1 MSKHYTIQHKRFV
14 SYGTHPNPTLLR
26 ASVEILQQTGIRAF
40 QELFGMVVEM
50 IKKLL
55 CWDVI

>member
-1 MSKHYTIQHKRFV
+1 MQLPIAQYRRLV
-14 SYGTHPNPTLLR
+14 PYGTHPNPALLR
-26 ASVEILQQTGIRAF
+26 GSVEILQQTGIRVS
-40 QELFGMVVEM
+40 QELFRMVVEM